1 MKGNIFTGNQ
11 QPSAPNK
18 IFTFN
23 PTNSVNLLGQNHN
36 QAPNQNNQNAQNQ
49 PLFNVPLQNNIANS
63 VQNQNPLVTDSLKE
77 NHSFVDIRNKVYN
90 RQTLT
95 DSEINFFKMGGLK
108 YFKKDES
115 KSPRSEW
122 WSASDDYSF
131 DNPPKYLTYGW
142 VGVLKQANWK
152 TVSWKQS
159 EVVIDWWSQPQNHYS

>member
-115 KSPRSEW
+115 KSNYFKNVKSKEPHLGFGQDIIIYRGEVPKSEYID
-122 WSASDDYSF
+122 AI
-131 DNPPKYLTYGW
+131 
-142 VGVLKQANWK
+142 WK
-152 TVSWKQS
+152 KIIKHLAFVWDT
-159 EVVIDWWSQPQNHYS
+159 H